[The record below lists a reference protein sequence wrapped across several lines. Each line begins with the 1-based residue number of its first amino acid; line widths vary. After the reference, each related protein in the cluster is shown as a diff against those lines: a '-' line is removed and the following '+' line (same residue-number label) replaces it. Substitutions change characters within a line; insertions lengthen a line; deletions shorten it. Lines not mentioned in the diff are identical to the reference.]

1 MDFRKKRGAAAKSAA
16 VTLSVVVL
24 ATACGGSDSAS
35 GEQETLVVASWGAY
49 FTEATRTH
57 LADPFT
63 EETGIEV
70 EIVDAPGKYAAN
82 LEAQQQADNVQWD
95 LLDSTSA
102 PDAYQ
107 MAHDGLIQP
116 LPEDLRTELEGVLG
130 EEAVEEFGFT
140 FSNLGYVIACNTEE
154 VADCPDSQ
162 EAFFDTDAHP
172 QRRQMISTLPLL
184 NLSLAEMA
192 AGVPAEDIPTHE
204 IDMDRAFA
212 TLEEI
217 KPEVKV
223 WWESGDQMEQAFRN
237 GEVDMGIA
245 YSGRAFGLAENGQ
258 PIEVQWSGGV
268 YNPGFW
274 NVATDAPH
282 SEAAFQ
288 FLEWVAK
295 NPEAQAKWA
304 EHTKY
309 SVPHPEAFDYM
320 DDEFKTQLADWP
332 DNRAQ
337 LTTLNYQWYAENS
350 EEVNRRWQEFL
361 RG

>member
-1 MDFRKKRGAAAKSAA
+1 MTPRRREGVVLKSAA
-16 VTLSVVVL
+16 AALSVAVL
-24 ATACGGSDSAS
+24 ATACGGSDS
-35 GEQETLVVASWGAY
+35 GDDGTVVVASWGAY
-49 FTEATRTH
+49 FTEATRMY

-70 EIVDAPGKYAAN
+70 QIVDAPGKFAAN
-82 LEAQQQADNVQWD
+82 LEAQRQADNVQWD
-95 LLDSTSA
+95 LLDSNSA

-107 MAHDGLIQP
+107 MAHDGLIQT
-116 LPEDLRTELEGVLG
+116 LPEDLRTEWAGILG
-130 EEAVEEFGFT
+130 EENVEEFGYT

-154 VADCPDSQ
+154 VSDCPDSQ
-162 EAFFDTDAHP
+162 EAYFDTEAHP

-192 AGVPAEDIPTHE
+192 SGVPAEDIPTHE
-204 IDMDRAFA
+204 IDLDRAFA
-212 TLEEI
+212 KLEEL
-217 KPEVKV
+217 KPEIKV

-258 PIEVQWSGGV
+258 PIQVQWGGGV

-274 NVATDAPH
+274 NLVTDAPH
-282 SEAAFQ
+282 EEEALQ
-288 FLEWVAK
+288 FLEWIVE

-320 DDEFKTQLADWP
+320 DEEFKTQLADWP

-337 LTTLNYQWYAENS
+337 LTTLNYGWYAENS